1 MTDLNGSYTPVIGG
15 LVSCDRCGALLL
27 DKEAE
32 RDQHDR
38 FHDGL
43 RKLWRQQRDQQG
55 RPGGDRR

>member
-1 MTDLNGSYTPVIGG
+1 MTDPNGYTPPVIGA

-43 RKLWRQQRDQQG
+43 RKRWRQQRDQ
-55 RPGGDRR
+55 